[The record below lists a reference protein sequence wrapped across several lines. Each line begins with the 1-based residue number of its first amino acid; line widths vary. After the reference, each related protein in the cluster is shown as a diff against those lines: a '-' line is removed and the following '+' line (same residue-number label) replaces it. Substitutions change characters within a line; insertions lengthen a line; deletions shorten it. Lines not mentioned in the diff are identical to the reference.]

1 MKIYA
6 ATITVR
12 RFENVISYY
21 ITSCSRWVLRR
32 KIQKMRKYDPMFM
45 CASIHHKTYSTAEAR
60 YLRNYRASVNIG
72 RAKAN

>member
-1 MKIYA
+1 MKLFA

-32 KIQKMRKYDPMFM
+32 KIQQMRKYDPMFM
-45 CASIHHKTYSTAEAR
+45 CGEIHRRTYSVSEAR